1 MDLDLLLLL
10 DLDLL
15 EDLFS
20 LVKGDLRLF
29 LEGCCCW
36 DESVGG
42 VGGLAFT
49 GVLIGA
55 EVGIVVEGFGE
66 MDVGVELVVVGG
78 TCGGE
83 VNVDFSEA
91 AIDSI
96 LFSMLFSKV
105 APKRCSKA
113 CRSKAC
119 RSKFEG
125 LVEGGCTPC
134 VGDVVV
140 LDVTN

>member
-1 MDLDLLLLL
+1 MGSSLDLDLLLLL

-20 LVKGDLRLF
+20 LVKGDLILF
-29 LEGCCCW
+29 LDGCCCW
-36 DESVGG
+36 AESVGG

-49 GVLIGA
+49 GVLDGA

-66 MDVGVELVVVGG
+66 MEVGFALVVVGG

-83 VNVDFSEA
+83 ANVDFSEA

-96 LFSMLFSKV
+96 LFSMLFSKLHPNV
-105 APKRCSKA
+105 VPRLVGPRLVCQGSK
-113 CRSKAC
+113 
-119 RSKFEG
+119 G
-125 LVEGGCTPC
+125 W
-134 VGDVVV
+134 
-140 LDVTN
+140 

>member
-1 MDLDLLLLL
+1 MGSSLDLDLLLLL

-20 LVKGDLRLF
+20 LVKGDLKLF

-36 DESVGG
+36 EESVGG

-49 GVLIGA
+49 GALVGA
-55 EVGIVVEGFGE
+55 EVGTVVEGFGE
-66 MDVGVELVVVGG
+66 MEVWVELIVVGG

-83 VNVDFSEA
+83 ANVDFSDA

-96 LFSMLFSKV
+96 LFSKV

-113 CRSKAC
+113 CRS
-119 RSKFEG
+119 RFEG

-140 LDVTN
+140 LEVTN